1 MTMGQSMMNLNIVS
15 LWKRGG
21 LDLTWLEPIIPNVT
35 VYWEVVSIKHMLEK
49 TTESLWFTFN
59 IVKLQSDVNEA

>member
-1 MTMGQSMMNLNIVS
+1 MTMGQSMLNLNIVS

-21 LDLTWLEPIIPNVT
+21 LDLTWLEPIIPNVR

-49 TTESLWFTFN
+49 TTESL
-59 IVKLQSDVNEA
+59 